1 MAPIHHM
8 MAHFP
13 IALLFVALLI
23 ILARFFFN
31 TPAIRRIES
40 ALPLL
45 LILGIAGGIATFI
58 SGLLIWPSE
67 AVTSSP
73 MGRNKLLMAAWMLA
87 SWSVVTLYRLRGGSA
102 LWEQGGRWPLIIMS
116 AVSGV
121 LLATTG
127 TLGGYLL
134 GSPSRFS
141 DGLRAIGW
149 DVYHTYFAPNW
160 ALGVAVALALV
171 IIAIGFIRK
180 PAKLQVQ

>member
-23 ILARFFFN
+23 ILLRAFFD
-31 TPAIRRIES
+31 TPAIRRVEA

-45 LILGIAGGIATFI
+45 LILGVAGGIAAFV
-58 SGLLIWPSE
+58 SGLLIWPNE
-67 AVTSSP
+67 AITSSP
-73 MGRNKLLMAAWMLA
+73 MGRNKLLMAIWTLSAWT
-87 SWSVVTLYRLRGGSA
+87 VVALLRLRGGPT
-102 LWEQGGRWPLIIMS
+102 LWERGGRWPVVIMS
-116 AVSGV
+116 VIGGM

-141 DGLRAIGW
+141 DGLRAVGW
-149 DVYHTYFAPNW
+149 DVYHTFFAPNW
-160 ALGVAVALALV
+160 ALGAAVVLALV
-171 IIAIGFIRK
+171 VIGLGFARK
-180 PAKLQVQ
+180 PA

>member
-13 IALLFVALLI
+13 IALLFAAFLI
-23 ILARFFFN
+23 ILIRAFFD
-31 TPAIRRIES
+31 TPVIRRIEG

-45 LILGIAGGIATFI
+45 LILGVAGGMAAFV

-67 AVTSSP
+67 AITSSP
-73 MGRNKLLMAAWMLA
+73 MGRNKLLIAAWMLA
-87 SWSVVTLYRLRGGSA
+87 AWTIVALLRLRGGSA
-102 LWEQGGRWPLIIMS
+102 IWEQPNRWPLVIMS
-116 AVSGV
+116 VFGGA

-141 DGLRAIGW
+141 DGLRALGW
-149 DVYHTYFAPNW
+149 NVYNTYFAPNW
-160 ALGVAVALALV
+160 ALGAAVILALL
-171 IIAIGFIRK
+171 IFAIGFSRK
-180 PAKLQVQ
+180 SA

>member
-13 IALLFVALLI
+13 MALLFVALLI
-23 ILARFFFN
+23 ILARFFFD

-45 LILGIAGGIATFI
+45 LILGVAGGMAAFV

-67 AVTSSP
+67 AITNSP
-73 MGRNKLLMAAWMLA
+73 MGRNKLLIAAWMLA
-87 SWSVVTLYRLRGGSA
+87 AWSVVALLRLRGGSA
-102 LWEQGGRWPLIIMS
+102 LWEQGGRWPLMIMS
-116 AVSGV
+116 VTGGV

-171 IIAIGFIRK
+171 IIGIGAMRK
-180 PAKLQVQ
+180 PA

>member
-1 MAPIHHM
+1 M

-23 ILARFFFN
+23 ILARSFFD
-31 TPAIRRIES
+31 TPVIRRIEG

-45 LILGIAGGIATFI
+45 LILGIAGGMAAFV

-67 AVTSSP
+67 AITSSP
-73 MGRNKLLMAAWMLA
+73 MGRNKLLIAAWMLA
-87 SWSVVTLYRLRGGSA
+87 AWSVVALLRLRGGSA
-102 LWEQGGRWPLIIMS
+102 LWEQGGRWPLLIMS
-116 AVSGV
+116 VTGGV

-149 DVYHTYFAPNW
+149 DVYHTFFAPNW
-160 ALGVAVALALV
+160 ALGVALALALL
-171 IIAIGFIRK
+171 IIGIGFLRK
-180 PAKLQVQ
+180 PT

>member
-23 ILARFFFN
+23 ILARAFFD
-31 TPAIRRIES
+31 TPVIRQIEG
-40 ALPLL
+40 ALPLV
-45 LILGIAGGIATFI
+45 LILGVAGGVAAFV

-67 AVTSSP
+67 AITSSP
-73 MGRNKLLMAAWMLA
+73 MGRNKLLIAAWMLA
-87 SWSVVTLYRLRGGSA
+87 AWSVVTLLRLRGGSA
-102 LWEQGGRWPLIIMS
+102 LWEQGGRWPLVIMS
-116 AVSGV
+116 VAGGV

-171 IIAIGFIRK
+171 IIGIGAMRK
-180 PAKLQVQ
+180 PA